1 MGSPG
6 RPTKRTPET
15 VKKLCDAIRL
25 GASYGDACGFA
36 GISISIFNEWRR
48 EHPDFRAE
56 IESAEGAGRV
66 QLIAKIQKA
75 ATDGNWQAAAW
86 MLERRDPENY
96 GRTNRTHLSV
106 VRGRED
112 APDVEAMQAAAANGI
127 TASDAAV
134 LWQRQLR
141 VLELAF
147 QRGEVDAAAYL
158 AHMSRLTAEARHLAD
173 QRMRQLSPDG
183 TPQVALSLTLDSTG
197 IRDPA
202 PLPAGVEPARRA
214 SAGGDLIDVG

>member
-1 MGSPG
+1 MSQTG
-6 RPTKRTPET
+6 RPSVRTPE
-15 VKKLCDAIRL
+15 VRARLVEALKLGATYHDAIQ
-25 GASYGDACGFA
+25 AA
-36 GISISIFNEWRR
+36 GLCRSTFHDWRR
-48 EHPDFRAE
+48 EDPSLVEELEAARAYHRLMALKR
-56 IESAEGAGRV
+56 IERA
-66 QLIAKIQKA
+66 AKRDWKA
-75 ATDGNWQAAAW
+75 ASYLLDRHAK
-86 MLERRDPENY
+86 LDP
-96 GRTNRTHLSV
+96 R
-106 VRGRED
+106 D
-112 APDVEAMQAAAANGI
+112 APDTEELRLAAERGI
-127 TASDAAV
+127 TATDAAV
-134 LWQRQLR
+134 MWQRQLQ
-141 VLELAF
+141 VLEGAY